1 MNFKENKMFEKEE
14 QKEKELIEFLT
25 NNGVKIA
32 PLGNGDVS
40 FLRNGQTIAI
50 FGDWDKS
57 YNKNIAILTN
67 VVEEVK
73 QWTF

>member
-1 MNFKENKMFEKEE
+1 MFEKEK

-32 PLGNGDVS
+32 PLGNGDVA
-40 FLRNGQTIAI
+40 FLRDGQTIAI

-67 VVEEVK
+67 VIEEVK

>member
-14 QKEKELIEFLT
+14 QKEKELTEFLT

-32 PLGNGDVS
+32 PLGNGDVA
-40 FLRNGQTIAI
+40 FLRDGQTIAI

-67 VVEEVK
+67 VIDEVK

>member
-1 MNFKENKMFEKEE
+1 MFEKEE

-40 FLRNGQTIAI
+40 FFINVQTIAI

>member
-1 MNFKENKMFEKEE
+1 MFEKEE

-25 NNGVKIA
+25 NNGVESA
-32 PLGNGDVS
+32 PLENGDVS